1 MEHIVITVIRDE
13 EDFVRDL
20 IKSMTEQT
28 FLPKKWIFVDNFSE
42 DSTPEII
49 REAISKYDWIELI
62 ENKGSKRRSRGENI
76 AKLFKAGIESCAGN
90 WKFCSKID
98 ADMVLPVNYFEEI
111 FQFFSDDHKLGIA
124 SGTCYLKIGKKKKIE
139 KVAPDHTRG
148 GLKTYRVEC
157 FDSIGGIPPLMAGMG
172 SIMLGHKWKVGK
184 HEIFQLQWFFTEE
197 KREVTG
203 VV

>member
-20 IKSMTEQT
+20 IESMTEQT

-76 AKLFKAGIESCAGN
+76 AKLFKTGIESCAGN
-90 WKFCSKID
+90 WNF
-98 ADMVLPVNYFEEI
+98 AR
-111 FQFFSDDHKLGIA
+111 KL
-124 SGTCYLKIGKKKKIE
+124 
-139 KVAPDHTRG
+139 
-148 GLKTYRVEC
+148 
-157 FDSIGGIPPLMAGMG
+157 
-172 SIMLGHKWKVGK
+172 MLIWS
-184 HEIFQLQWFFTEE
+184 
-197 KREVTG
+197 RS
-203 VV
+203 

>member
-62 ENKGSKRRSRGENI
+62 ENKGSKEEAG
-76 AKLFKAGIESCAGN
+76 AKISQS
-90 WKFCSKID
+90 CSKQELK
-98 ADMVLPVNYFEEI
+98 AAREI
-111 FQFFSDDHKLGIA
+111 GNSARKLMPIW
-124 SGTCYLKIGKKKKIE
+124 SC
-139 KVAPDHTRG
+139 P
-148 GLKTYRVEC
+148 
-157 FDSIGGIPPLMAGMG
+157 
-172 SIMLGHKWKVGK
+172 
-184 HEIFQLQWFFTEE
+184 
-197 KREVTG
+197 
-203 VV
+203 